1 MLAILK
7 ELELL
12 PIIEINI
19 EHKDTF
25 IYKKGGHV
33 SMKINFV
40 DKNLYNSYSQMT
52 ERQKSIEKSQPS
64 NQAVSKKTDTLDISK
79 EAYKTAVSD
88 ETMCAT
94 SGKDSLGITKGKKEN
109 SFVIHFSDSAMVS
122 RAISRGYLTV
132 NGVDIQLSDDLKKQ
146 LTEIDKQAQA
156 DREAAFYQ
164 STIAHDLAVSKQQS
178 EAWANAYKDLAEAI
192 EIAAKISAGGKV
204 SSSDLKKLMETSPQ
218 LYAMAMAAKMMAKSQ
233 EKQTETEM
241 TDNEETSKSNDAA
254 TKGVSWSDFERKSY
268 ETQMSVTID
277 GTPSVTG
284 IEKGEVILQ

>member
-1 MLAILK
+1 MLAILTK
-7 ELELL
+7 LELL
-12 PIIEINI
+12 PITKIDI
-19 EHKDTF
+19 EHKDTL

-33 SMKINFV
+33 SMKINSV

-52 ERQKSIEKSQPS
+52 ARQKSMEKSQPS
-64 NQAVSKKTDTLDISK
+64 NQVVSKKTDTLDISK
-79 EAYKTAVSD
+79 EAYETAVSD
-88 ETMCAT
+88 ETMSAT
-94 SGKDSLGITKGKKEN
+94 SGKDSLGITKGEKAN

-132 NGVDIQLSDDLKKQ
+132 NGVDIPLSDDLKKQ

-164 STIAHDLAVSKQQS
+164 YTMAHDLAVTKQQS
-178 EAWANAYKDLAEAI
+178 ESWANAYKDLADAI

-218 LYAMAMAAKMMAKSQ
+218 LYAMAMATKIMAESQ
-233 EKQTETEM
+233 EKQTETEI
-241 TDNEETSKSNDAA
+241 TGTEETSKSNAA
-254 TKGVSWSDFERKSY
+254 AQGVSWSDFERKSY
-268 ETQMSVTID
+268 ETQMSVTMD

-284 IEKGEVILQ
+284 VEKGEVISQ